1 MDPSYQASPAY
12 LALPT
17 SIYSKSNVRIDP
29 EDPDCNWNDHTEVL
43 GTAVAYIS
51 IMFVAFIV
59 IVVREAYIGTM
70 YAIGHLQVVIVL
82 IIPNFFGLILYSLMI
97 EADVPQIPTYA
108 RRLLYAVVTLAMGMS
123 TLSPVI
129 IDIAAPHLYQPS
141 DDSGTFSY
149 YYAANWTGVFLVGAC
164 YPLCILIICLFKR

>member
-1 MDPSYQASPAY
+1 M
-12 LALPT
+12 
-17 SIYSKSNVRIDP
+17 YSTYNVKIDP
-29 EDPDCNWNDHTEVL
+29 ENPDCDWNDHTEVL
-43 GTAVAYIS
+43 GTAVAYMS
-51 IMFVAFIV
+51 IMFVVFIV
-59 IVVREAYIGTM
+59 IIVREAYIGTM

-97 EADVPQIPTYA
+97 EADVPQIPQIPSHA
-108 RRLLYAVVTLAMGMS
+108 RKLLYAVITLAMGMS

-129 IDIAAPHLYQPS
+129 IDIVAPRLYKSS
-141 DDSGTFSY
+141 DDSGAFSY